1 MLVLHFVLLPG
12 VLVAKESYVCFLFHL
27 LYALNQESAICIFNR
42 VCHRRG
48 RRTD

>member
-1 MLVLHFVLLPG
+1 VLVLLFVLLPG
-12 VLVAKESYVCFLFHL
+12 VLVAKGSYVCFLFHL
-27 LYALNQESAICIFNR
+27 LYAESAICIFNR